1 LKVYCVYTDTYS
13 YIQFNYLTVLVLVI
27 LFQLLSVSMYLVFA
41 YVSVYVSVLI
51 KYKMFVLFN
60 LLSDLLYAFAGF

>member
-1 LKVYCVYTDTYS
+1 
-13 YIQFNYLTVLVLVI
+13 
-27 LFQLLSVSMYLVFA
+27 VFA

-60 LLSDLLYAFAGF
+60 LLSDLLYAYAGF